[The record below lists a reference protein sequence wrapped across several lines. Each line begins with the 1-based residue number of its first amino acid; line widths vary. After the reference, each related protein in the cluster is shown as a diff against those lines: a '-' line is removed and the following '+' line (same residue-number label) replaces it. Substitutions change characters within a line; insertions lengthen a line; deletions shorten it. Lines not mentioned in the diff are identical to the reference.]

1 MREVVAR
8 VEALTIDNLN
18 VDKGYVMKGRKGDFI
33 IARDTLGKYIWVR
46 LTPSKT
52 TAKAVKAYGSLRE
65 AIKEKLDKGYKVF
78 EYAEVEVQ

>member
-1 MREVVAR
+1 MREVVAK

-18 VDKGYVMKGRKGDFI
+18 VDKGYVMEGKKGDFI

-52 TAKAVKAYGSLRE
+52 TAKAVKAYNSLRE
-65 AIKEKLDKGYKVF
+65 AIKDKLDHGYRVF
-78 EYAEVEVQ
+78 EYTDVELQ